1 MKSFFFKTIFTLLK
15 FISNDINKYKLRF
28 ILKLYFSKTKLFWY
42 NISSRNPKLSIFF
55 KIAGSD
61 KFKQYSGNYDLI
73 SNFLSRKSKY
83 NILEIGIGGHNKK
96 FEGGNSLLALSSYF
110 YNSKVIGADIE
121 DKSFLNNKNIETVIL
136 NQGNIKS
143 LTDLGNR
150 FNFFDIIIDD
160 GSHFCDHQRIS
171 FEVLFKYLSDGGI
184 YVIEDMSGSYEVGLR
199 GDPDLHISKNN
210 ITYFSSMCHSVNS
223 HMLYKEKYNDQKFI
237 DIDSILFFPKMV
249 IILKKTKK
257 HKIVTKEYLNISTD
271 QYSNRKNEDGLV
283 DYNKEKIYTS
293 VKQFEE

>member
-1 MKSFFFKTIFTLLK
+1 MKKKIFKILVYILKFFFSKNQEHKINFIIKINIKKIIIFFYDIK
-15 FISNDINKYKLRF
+15 FL
-28 ILKLYFSKTKLFWY
+28 
-42 NISSRNPKLSIFF
+42 NPKLSTFF
-55 KIAGSD
+55 KITGSD
-61 KFKQYSGNYDLI
+61 KFKQYKFNYDLI
-73 SNFLSRKSKY
+73 SKFFNRRKKY

-96 FEGGNSLLALSSYF
+96 YEGGDSLLALSSYF
-110 YNSKVIGADIE
+110 YNSNIIGADIE

-143 LTDLGNR
+143 LSDLGNR

-257 HKIVTKEYLNISTD
+257 HKIATKEYLNISTD